1 MDLLKI
7 GDSVSTYGKFWADN
21 YGRNLGG
28 LEVWDLLKMGESLGS
43 WEIFGGCRTDNYG
56 RNLGGLEVWDL
67 LKLGKILGGWK
78 IVNYGRIFSGG
89 SKKKTFL
96 GSPPAKNETI
106 KLEISGF

>member
-1 MDLLKI
+1 M
-7 GDSVSTYGKFWADN
+7 
-21 YGRNLGG
+21 
-28 LEVWDLLKMGESLGS
+28 GS

-89 SKKKTFL
+89 GSKKKTFL

>member
-1 MDLLKI
+1 MDLLRN

-89 SKKKTFL
+89 V
-96 GSPPAKNETI
+96 
-106 KLEISGF
+106 